1 MQPLTLEVPV
11 NMRVAKRGIGGR
23 VNGAFEESRVL
34 YPLPIVVSPAQD
46 LVVSVAPDS
55 PQAQPIQVADQA
67 IVATAIDLLL
77 AVTKNGSLLIDL
89 RDDLGGKPDT
99 ASLLP
104 KPVQFQ
110 IAGPIGV
117 PPEEGNA
124 AKASWVSVQLPA
136 AFQFQMGRK
145 YWLALQSIEGEANW
159 SVEPTKGPDIALQRT
174 PDGGLSWRVSTA
186 SASREPV
193 SALFRLRGKPDA
205 FTMPI
210 EIEIGSEDPAKGLEP
225 ERVTLDRFAPLGR
238 VDFTLDFDEVAGA
251 AVYLSSR
258 AADYVT
264 GHVLYVDGGF
274 SASY

>member
-110 IAGPIGV
+110 IAGPIGL
-117 PPEEGNA
+117 PSEKSDA
-124 AKASWVSVQLPA
+124 AKPSWVSVQLPA
-136 AFQFQMGRK
+136 AFQFQMGRR
-145 YWLALQSIEGEANW
+145 YWLVLQSIEGEALW

-174 PDGGLSWRVSTA
+174 ADGGLSWRVSTA

-193 SALFRLRGKPDA
+193 SALFRLRGKPEV

-210 EIEIGSEDPAKGLEP
+210 EIEIGSEDQP
-225 ERVTLDRFAPLGR
+225 ED
-238 VDFTLDFDEVAGA
+238 
-251 AVYLSSR
+251 
-258 AADYVT
+258 
-264 GHVLYVDGGF
+264 
-274 SASY
+274 

>member
-159 SVEPTKGPDIALQRT
+159 HCNARRT
-174 PDGGLSWRVSTA
+174 AAFPGEFQPRRHP
-186 SASREPV
+186 ASRYPH
-193 SALFRLRGKPDA
+193 SSGFAGNQTPSPCRSKSRLG
-205 FTMPI
+205 
-210 EIEIGSEDPAKGLEP
+210 AKTQL
-225 ERVTLDRFAPLGR
+225 RD
-238 VDFTLDFDEVAGA
+238 
-251 AVYLSSR
+251 
-258 AADYVT
+258 
-264 GHVLYVDGGF
+264 
-274 SASY
+274 